1 MDARDGKNHSIFGR
15 GETNNDVSGK
25 KPRRVWKLDEDKG
38 TVTYDDVDG
47 DDLGH
52 GAAGACDWTRA
63 TSDEGTS
70 GEEVGEEL
78 TRKDRGEGALLLV
91 YRGSI
96 GV

>member
-1 MDARDGKNHSIFGR
+1 MEKITLSSDVEKRTTTYRGR
-15 GETNNDVSGK
+15 K
-25 KPRRVWKLDEDKG
+25 IPRRAWKVNEDKG
-38 TVTYDDVDG
+38 RVTYDDVDG

-52 GAAGACDWTRA
+52 GAAGVRDWTRA

>member
-1 MDARDGKNHSIFGR
+1 MEKITLSSDVEKRTTTYRGR
-15 GETNNDVSGK
+15 K
-25 KPRRVWKLDEDKG
+25 KPRRAWKLDEDKG

-52 GAAGACDWTRA
+52 GAAGARDWTRA
-63 TSDEGTS
+63 TSDEGAS

>member
-1 MDARDGKNHSIFGR
+1 MEKITLSSDVEKRTTTYRGR
-15 GETNNDVSGK
+15 
-25 KPRRVWKLDEDKG
+25 
-38 TVTYDDVDG
+38 VTYDDVDG

-52 GAAGACDWTRA
+52 GAAGVRDWTRA

>member
-1 MDARDGKNHSIFGR
+1 MEKITLSSDVEKRTTTYRGR
-15 GETNNDVSGK
+15 R

-47 DDLGH
+47 D
-52 GAAGACDWTRA
+52 
-63 TSDEGTS
+63 GTS

>member
-1 MDARDGKNHSIFGR
+1 MEKITLSSDVEKRTTTYRGR
-15 GETNNDVSGK
+15 K
-25 KPRRVWKLDEDKG
+25 KPRRAWKLDEDKG

-52 GAAGACDWTRA
+52 GAAGARYWTRA

>member
-1 MDARDGKNHSIFGR
+1 MEKITLSSDVEKRTTTYRGR
-15 GETNNDVSGK
+15 R

-52 GAAGACDWTRA
+52 GAAGARDWTRA
-63 TSDEGTS
+63 TSDEGAS